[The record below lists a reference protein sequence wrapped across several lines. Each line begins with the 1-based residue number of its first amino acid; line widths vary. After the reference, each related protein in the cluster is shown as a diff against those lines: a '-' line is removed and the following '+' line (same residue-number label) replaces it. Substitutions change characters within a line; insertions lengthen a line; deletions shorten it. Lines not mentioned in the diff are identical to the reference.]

1 MSPLDGVLD
10 LFRVDPMPGNVADVV
25 HIPIEDCC
33 AIQHSYSIYKCCI
46 YSNAAKPSGSSDRA
60 TAIDTPGSMNVR
72 IIRRS
77 EVSAPAIRYLALELP
92 AGERFSPDAAILSLS
107 RRRSLPSFDTTG
119 FALWPFFR
127 AVALSVALAMTSF

>member
-1 MSPLDGVLD
+1 VHVFCGDDRVSPLDGVLD

-46 YSNAAKPSGSSDRA
+46 YRSAAKPSGSSDRA
-60 TAIDTPGSMNVR
+60 TAIDTPESMNVR
-72 IIRRS
+72 IIRRL

-92 AGERFSPDAAILSLS
+92 AGERLLA
-107 RRRSLPSFDTTG
+107 RRGDLVAEPSEIPAEF
-119 FALWPFFR
+119 
-127 AVALSVALAMTSF
+127 